1 VIQINIFKNK
11 YSANKHRLEFL
22 HTSGA
27 RNNLIKFIKNQQ
39 RDELLKKALDDLN
52 HNLKDMKLPLFN

>member
-1 VIQINIFKNK
+1 MPETGDVIKINTFKNK

-27 RNNLIKFIKNQQ
+27 KNNLTKFLKMQQ
-39 RDELLKKALDDLN
+39 KDQLIAQAVDELNKHLKAL
-52 HNLKDMKLPLFN
+52 